1 MPLSCVNSGNEYLT
15 EGEPKGG
22 HDARIGITACMLYEY
37 EYHPEALSSLLL
49 QLSSLGFVEL
59 GAAAA

>member
-22 HDARIGITACMLYEY
+22 HDARIGIAACMLY

>member
-15 EGEPKGG
+15 ENEPKKE
-22 HDARIGITACMLYEY
+22 HDARIGITACMLYES
-37 EYHPEALSSLLL
+37 HPEALSSLLL